1 MSADGSI
8 GRGQTPRDDDSFP
21 PAAGGGGSDPDRR
34 SDRRFNLSA
43 WAIAHGN
50 FAAFLIVL
58 LLAAGGYAFLT
69 LGQREDPDFTFR
81 TMVVQVMWPGASV
94 EEMQEQVVDKIE
106 RKLQETPGLDF
117 LRSYTRPGS
126 AAIFVNLK
134 GTVRGAAV
142 ADAFYQVRKK
152 TGDIRQTL
160 PEGVIGPFFNDE
172 FGDTYMSLYALSG
185 QGYGY
190 PELKT
195 FAKRARDI
203 LLRIPGVA
211 KVDLLGTQDERIF
224 IEVSSAVLAE
234 RGLTVLD
241 IQAAL
246 AGQNAM
252 DPAGRIETDQRS
264 VRIDVAG
271 GLRSVEDIRELR
283 LRAGQQTFRLG
294 DIAEVKRGLEDP
306 PTSKT
311 RYQGQ
316 DAVLLG
322 ATMAPGYNVTV
333 VGAEVERALHGIE
346 RDLPV
351 GVQLGKISDQAQVVS
366 KSVGEFIESLA
377 EAIGI
382 VLVVSFLTLGLRAG
396 LVVALTIPLV
406 LAATFLVMQTIGI
419 DLHRISL
426 GALIIALGLLVDD
439 AMIAVEMMDRKLHE
453 GYGRLS
459 AATFAYTSTAFPM
472 LTGTLITVAGFIP
485 VGFAASQAGE
495 YVSALFWVT
504 GIALII
510 SWFAAVYF
518 TPWIGYRLLKAR
530 SGAGHHG
537 EAFNSLPFR
546 AIRAVVA
553 WCVRWRKTVVV
564 LTLGALAASIV
575 SFAFIPQQFFPTSNR
590 PELLVD
596 LWLPEGTSFA
606 DTEKEAKAVEQRLL
620 QDPDLAYVVSF
631 IGVGAPRFYLPL
643 DQQLQNQNFA
653 QLLLMSKSLEARERA
668 LVRVR
673 QMLAADFPNIR
684 AKAERLFNG
693 PPVGWAVQVR
703 VTGPERAE
711 VRRLAGEVAKV
722 MRADPVIGNVHND
735 WLEPVPSLKLDID
748 QDRSRALGVT
758 SQNVRRSL
766 QAILSGFQIGEF
778 REGDET
784 IAIMLR
790 EPSRTRGLLSALDTV
805 YVKTAGGGSVPL
817 RQVATAK
824 LVMEPGI
831 QWRRDRLPSITV
843 RGTIPDNLQSN
854 DVSNAVFAKLAPLR
868 ATLPTGYRIELQGAV
883 EEAAKS
889 QDSINAKMPI
899 MLMAILVLLMIQ
911 LQHFGKTL
919 MVLATGPLG
928 IIGAA
933 AALLIFQAAFGFVAI
948 LGVIALAGIVMRNSV
963 ILVDQIEQDIRAEHD
978 PFTAIVE
985 SAVRRFR
992 PITLTAAAAGLAM
1005 IPLAREIFWSPMAIA
1020 MMGGLVAA
1028 TILTL
1033 TFLPALYALAFRV
1046 PRRAAG
1052 HAFDPASTDA
1062 ERALV
1067 ASA

>member
-1 MSADGSI
+1 MSADGSLGP
-8 GRGQTPRDDDSFP
+8 GRAPRKDGSFNP
-21 PAAGGGGSDPDRR
+21 RAGGERADPVH
-34 SDRRFNLSA
+34 RFNLSA

-58 LLAAGGYAFLT
+58 LLAAGGWAFFT
-69 LGQREDPDFTFR
+69 LGQKEDPDFTFR
-81 TMVVQVMWPGASV
+81 VMVVQVLWPGASA
-94 EEMQEQVVDKIE
+94 EEMQDQVVDKVE
-106 RKLQETPGLDF
+106 RKLQETPGLEF

-134 GTVRGAAV
+134 GNVRGAAV

-152 TGDIRQTL
+152 IGDIRHTL
-160 PEGVIGPFFNDE
+160 PEGVVGPFFNDE
-172 FGDTYMSLYALSG
+172 FGDTYMSLYAITG
-185 QGYGY
+185 HGYGY
-190 PELKT
+190 PELKA
-195 FAKRARDI
+195 FAKGARDI

-211 KVDLLGTQDERIF
+211 KVDLLGTQEERIF
-224 IEVSSAVLAE
+224 IEISSLALAE
-234 RGLTVLD
+234 RGLTALD

-252 DPAGRIETDQRS
+252 EPGGRIETSERS

-306 PTSKT
+306 PAARH
-311 RYQGQ
+311 RYQGK

-333 VGAEVERALHGIE
+333 VGAEVERTLKAIE

-351 GVQLGKISDQAQVVS
+351 GVELGKVSDQAQVVS
-366 KSVGEFIESLA
+366 TSVGQFMRSLG
-377 EAIGI
+377 EAVAI
-382 VLVVSFLTLGLRAG
+382 VLVVSFITLGVRAG

-406 LAATFLVMQTIGI
+406 LAATFFVMQAMGI

-426 GALIIALGLLVDD
+426 GALIISLGLLVDD
-439 AMIAVEMMDRKLHE
+439 AMIAVEMMDRKLQE
-453 GYGRLS
+453 GFDRLR

-504 GIALII
+504 GIALVI

-530 SGAGHHG
+530 RGRGGAHHG
-537 EAFNSLPFR
+537 ETFNSLPFR
-546 AIRAVVA
+546 IIRALVG
-553 WCVRWRKTVVV
+553 WCVRWRKTVVA
-564 LTLGALAASIV
+564 LTVAALVASIA

-590 PELLVD
+590 PEILVD
-596 LWLPEGTSFA
+596 LWLPEGSSFA
-606 DTEKEAKAVEQRLL
+606 DTEREAKAVEARLL
-620 QDPDLAYVVSF
+620 NDPDLSYVVAF
-631 IGVGAPRFYLPL
+631 VGEGAPRFYLPL
-643 DQQLQNQNFA
+643 DQQLKNQNFA
-653 QLLLMSKSLEARERA
+653 QLFLMSKSLEAREHV
-668 LVRVR
+668 LPRVR
-673 QMLAADFPNIR
+673 KMLAQDFPNIR

-703 VTGPERAE
+703 VTGPDRAE
-711 VRRLAGEVAKV
+711 VRRLADEISGV
-722 MRADPVIGNVHND
+722 MRASPEIGNVHDD
-735 WLEPVPSLKLDID
+735 WLEPVPAIKLEID
-748 QDRSRALGVT
+748 QDRARALGVS
-758 SQNVRRSL
+758 SQAVRRTL

-778 REGDET
+778 RDGDET
-784 IAIMLR
+784 IRVMLR
-790 EPSRTRGLLSALDTV
+790 EPSRTRSLITALDNV
-805 YVKTAGGGSVPL
+805 YVKTAAGASVPL
-817 RQVATAK
+817 RQVADIK
-824 LVMEPGI
+824 LVLEPGI

-843 RGTIPDNLQSN
+843 RGTIPDHLQSN
-854 DVSNAVFAKLAPLR
+854 DVSKAVLAKLEPLR
-868 ATLPTGYRIELQGAV
+868 QSLGPGYRIELQGAV

-889 QDSINAKMPI
+889 QTSINEKMPI
-899 MLMAILVLLMIQ
+899 MLMVILVLLMIQ
-911 LQHFGKTL
+911 LQHFGKTM

-933 AALLIFQAAFGFVAI
+933 AALLLFQAAFGFVAI
-948 LGVIALAGIVMRNSV
+948 LGVIALAGIIMRNSV
-963 ILVDQIEQDIRAEHD
+963 ILVDQIEQDMAAGAD
-978 PFTAIVE
+978 TYTAIVE
-985 SAVRRFR
+985 AAVRRFR

-1005 IPLAREIFWSPMAIA
+1005 IPLAEEVFWAPMAIS

-1033 TFLPALYALAFRV
+1033 TFLPALYAWAFRA
-1046 PRRAAG
+1046 PRRAPEAAAQAAEEAESR
-1052 HAFDPASTDA
+1052 HALPTPA
-1062 ERALV
+1062 
-1067 ASA
+1067 